1 MESNNP
7 TYPVTIE
14 GNKLTLRFDF
24 SDAPTKQG
32 IKLQFV
38 LPKELED
45 QKDQI
50 KDKIFL
56 AIQKRFTQS
65 GVPIDYDDRNPYKN
79 VIAFIIPLTSVS
91 NLLFNMLKGK

>member
-1 MESNNP
+1 MENNNP

-14 GNKLTLRFDF
+14 GKELTLRFDF

-38 LPKELED
+38 LPEELLS
-45 QKDQI
+45 QKDKI
-50 KDKIFL
+50 KDKIFIVL
-56 AIQKRFTQS
+56 QKRYTQS
-65 GVPIDYDDRNPYKN
+65 EIPVDYDDRNPYKN
-79 VIAFIIPLTSVS
+79 VITFIIPLTAIS